1 MFIHRMQWWIKAQST
16 CLKHCDIERQTL
28 PTRIRL
34 DWVKMKTVFASSALL
49 AAATFGSAV
58 SAQTTPF
65 DSQLLQIAL
74 QCETATTI
82 DQCQTLIAQQIALL
96 EADTTLDPLALLS
109 SITRVVDSATQALLR
124 SNASSESIAQQLSSI
139 VQTVS
144 TSIAKVT
151 SRSPEAASAAN
162 SVVAVLTV
170 SVLEVTVAKSLS
182 SSATG
187 GSLIGSALTQ
197 LASVS
202 SDPTQANGILSIAST
217 VSSGGSLS
225 EIVSVIE
232 QVSSFASPA

>member
-1 MFIHRMQWWIKAQST
+1 
-16 CLKHCDIERQTL
+16 
-28 PTRIRL
+28 
-34 DWVKMKTVFASSALL
+34 MKTVLATSALL
-49 AAATFGSAV
+49 AAATLGSAA

-74 QCETATTI
+74 QCETAATI
-82 DQCQTLIAQQIALL
+82 DECQSLIAQQIALL
-96 EADTTLDPLALLS
+96 ESDTSLDPSSLLS
-109 SITRVVDSATQALLR
+109 AITRVVDSATQALLR

-144 TSIAKVT
+144 ASIANVT
-151 SRSPEAASAAN
+151 SRNPEAASAAN

-182 SSATG
+182 SSATSG
-187 GSLIGSALTQ
+187 GLIGSALSQ

-202 SDPTQANGILSIAST
+202 TNPTQANAILTVSST
-217 VSSGGSLS
+217 ISSGGSLS

-232 QVSSFASPA
+232 QVSQPASPA